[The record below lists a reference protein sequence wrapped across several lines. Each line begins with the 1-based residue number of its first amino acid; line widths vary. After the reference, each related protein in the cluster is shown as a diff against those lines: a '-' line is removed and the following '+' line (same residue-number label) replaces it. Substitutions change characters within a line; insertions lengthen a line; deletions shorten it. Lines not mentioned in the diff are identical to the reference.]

1 MGRYTISVSIRDRDI
16 AANHT
21 KQISIEAPLTLVQVI
36 ALALPERALKEMHL
50 RTGAPALQHGRWH
63 KLVPVKV
70 PRKLRARLLPKIPQ
84 LTVAEIEAQE
94 ALLASYHPTKKQVRK

>member
-63 KLVPVKV
+63 KLIPLTV
-70 PRKLRARLLPKIPQ
+70 PRKRARLLPKSPQ
-84 LTVAEIEAQE
+84 LTLAEIEAQE
-94 ALLASYHPTKKQVRK
+94 RLLASYHPTTTQRRIK